1 MIDKLL
7 LSTQS
12 SGLCVRGVQT
22 DEIFVFMKLK
32 VLWRGKENKQVNR
45 RKRSFQLEISAP
57 RKLEQD
63 RELEWKI

>member
-1 MIDKLL
+1 MHHKEC
-7 LSTQS
+7 
-12 SGLCVRGVQT
+12 GLCVRGVQT

-63 RELEWKI
+63 RELEW